1 MPAEQPDRAETR
13 RARLVCEA
21 GRLIPEALVEALLG
35 ILVVAAIVGVVVL
48 VAWGWDLVYPLI

>member
-1 MPAEQPDRAETR
+1 
-13 RARLVCEA
+13 
-21 GRLIPEALVEALLG
+21 LIPEALVEALLG